1 MNYANARTTI
11 HSLGENAERRENE
24 RNERDIDAEYEDDQ
38 LKKDNMAAV
47 ARRDREEAAD
57 LKATVEVFGDLA
69 IDIAESLSKIAGRQP
84 TLGGHNQ

>member
-1 MNYANARTTI
+1 MNYANARTII

-24 RNERDIDAEYEDDQ
+24 RNARDFDAEQEDQ
-38 LKKDNMAAV
+38 ELRENNRVAAT
-47 ARRDREEAAD
+47 RREREEAAD

-84 TLGGHNQ
+84 TLSGHNQ